1 MQCKLCKV
9 KLAYHRTTS
18 LMINHLRIISPDAF
32 LFGLRPKTD
41 EFVNISILSI
51 SSLHNMSRLVLT
63 SVVVFIFLF
72 IDRSNE
78 SFCSHSGKTPWVV
91 DRLITLF
98 KEQISDSLWILRNR
112 VFSVFDFGP
121 VVLKRADNSVNFRFL
136 RLNLIL

>member
-1 MQCKLCKV
+1 
-9 KLAYHRTTS
+9 
-18 LMINHLRIISPDAF
+18 MINHLRIISPDAF
-32 LFGLRPKTD
+32 LFGLRPETD
-41 EFVNISILSI
+41 ELVDISILSI
-51 SSLHNMSRLVLT
+51 SSLHNMSRLLW